1 MKRLAALV
9 LCLLA
14 FGAACSKTSSAPAAT
29 VNGKK
34 IATSDLVD
42 ELNAINANTEYL
54 NGLQSNASAGGATV
68 IGATPGSYD
77 AGFVSQVL
85 LQDIYYSLV
94 HDEFVKRKIG
104 VTDACR
110 LRAKNESA
118 LQIGNGDASK
128 GDAIL
133 AKFPSSYQDVLVRRN
148 VELLALETDLAGA
161 QCGNE
166 ADTYYANHPDDFTK
180 MCISLI
186 AVPDQATADTV
197 IAQLRGGA
205 DFATL
210 AQQVSVDPATKATN
224 GDAGCVLAGRFNAS
238 LVQQLQAANIGDVLD
253 PIPGQSGVSILKLTG
268 RQVASLDEVQSQADE
283 LASAAAS
290 QAFSQWLS
298 QVRTTAQVTIDSR
311 YGTFDP
317 ATFQINAPT
326 SALDQGS
333 SSAPLSSS
341 SDSP

>member
-1 MKRLAALV
+1 VKRLAALV
-9 LCLLA
+9 LCTVAL
-14 FGAACSKTSSAPAAT
+14 GAACAEKSSAPAAT
-29 VNGKK
+29 VNGSK
-34 IATSDLVD
+34 IPTSDLVD
-42 ELNAINANTEYL
+42 ELNAISANTDYL

-68 IGATPGSYD
+68 TGATPGSYD

-94 HDEFVKRKIG
+94 HDEFAKRKLG

-110 LRAKNESA
+110 LRARNEA
-118 LQIGNGDASK
+118 MLQIGNGDATK
-128 GDAIL
+128 GEALL
-133 AKFPSSYQDVLVRRN
+133 AKFPTSYQDVLVRRN
-148 VELLALETDLAGA
+148 TELLALETDLAGA

-186 AVPDQATADTV
+186 AVPDQATADSV
-197 IAQLRGGA
+197 VAQLRAGA

-210 AQQVSVDPATKATN
+210 VQQVSIDEATKATN
-224 GDAGCVLAGRFNAS
+224 GDAGCVLAGRFNTS
-238 LVQQLQAANIGDVLD
+238 LVQVLQRANVGDVLD

-268 RQVASLDEVQSQADE
+268 RQVASLEEVQAQADE
-283 LASAAAS
+283 LASTAAS

-298 QVRTTAQVTIDSR
+298 QARSAAQVTIDPR

-317 ATFQINAPT
+317 TTFQITPPT
-326 SALDQGS
+326 SAVDQGS
-333 SSAPLSSS
+333 SSPLSSA